1 MQEPQERLQALVNDA
16 VETNPDSID
25 DAIDEVLKKAGKAA
39 WFVKLAEDLIT
50 RAVRGM
56 IQDRRHMLNVVMR
69 GKAGQ
74 YGGKSNIDSGAME
87 RVGKLVHGY
96 MSYMI
101 AGKTLAKLTGDE
113 LLATADSEA
122 EKASGH
128 EFNVLLCRKL
138 AEKVKG
144 DKMVADCFTVKTLAK
159 VFESVRK

>member
-25 DAIDEVLKKAGKAA
+25 DAIDEVLKKAGKVA
-39 WFVKLAEDLIT
+39 WFVNLADKL
-50 RAVRGM
+50 VRQAIRGL
-56 IQDRRHMLNVVMR
+56 IQDRRHLLNVAMR

-122 EKASGH
+122 EKATGH

-144 DKMVADCFTVKTLAK
+144 DKIVAECFTVKTLAK
-159 VFESVRK
+159 VFESVRN